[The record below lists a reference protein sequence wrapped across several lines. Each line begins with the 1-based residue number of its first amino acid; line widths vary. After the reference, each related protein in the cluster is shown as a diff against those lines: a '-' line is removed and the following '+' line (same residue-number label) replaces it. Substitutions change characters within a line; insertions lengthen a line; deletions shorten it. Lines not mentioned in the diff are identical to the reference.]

1 MRFDAFARRDV
12 IYRAQTTDRPP
23 ALAVAGKVATPL
35 DDHPT
40 NLAVG
45 ANDPEF
51 NLRREPALLQRV
63 DGQKD
68 VTFFSVLEP
77 HGEYNGTAE
86 YVHGADS
93 RIKDIVRSRGNDAEV
108 IELRLA
114 SGARIALGVAD
125 DSSAKGEHSVSVDGH
140 AYRWS
145 GSHARMDRSKVD
157 GK

>member
-1 MRFDAFARRDV
+1 MES
-12 IYRAQTTDRPP
+12 
-23 ALAVAGKVATPL
+23 
-35 DDHPT
+35 
-40 NLAVG
+40 G

-63 DGQKD
+63 EGQKD

-93 RIKDIVRSRGNDAEV
+93 RIKQIVRTRGSDAEV
-108 IELRLA
+108 LELRLA

-125 DSSAKGEHSVSVDGH
+125 DSNAESEHSVTVDGH

-145 GSHARMDRSKVD
+145 GSHARMDRSKD
-157 GK
+157 DAR

>member
-1 MRFDAFARRDV
+1 MES
-12 IYRAQTTDRPP
+12 
-23 ALAVAGKVATPL
+23 
-35 DDHPT
+35 
-40 NLAVG
+40 G

-63 DGQKD
+63 EGQKD

-93 RIKDIVRSRGNDAEV
+93 RIKDIVRTRGSDAEV

-114 SGARIALGVAD
+114 SGARIALGA
-125 DSSAKGEHSVSVDGH
+125 A
-140 AYRWS
+140 AYRRAKAAPTVPVDHQS
-145 GSHARMDRSKVD
+145 HRSIGSPHPLASSQGDAR
-157 GK
+157 